1 MNYSETAYFD
11 SMHDAHVAAW
21 QERRCLLHLS
31 KAGAARIGRLRLSPC
46 SSPSPAVWARLT
58 EAYNRRPD
66 LDQHASGMKCHPF
79 DVAFVNDTPL
89 AARG

>member
-21 QERRCLLHLS
+21 QDRRRLLHLS
-31 KAGAARIGRLRLSPC
+31 KADTARIGRLRLSPC

-58 EAYNRRPD
+58 KVYNRRRDP
-66 LDQHASGMKCHPF
+66 DQHASGIKCHPF
-79 DVAFVNDTPL
+79 DAAFVNDTSL
-89 AARG
+89 VARG